1 MQKAQPTSAYDNLET
16 HFRRVG
22 HLQHIAA
29 ITGWDE
35 AAMMPAG
42 GGAAR
47 ADAMAALSTT
57 IHQLICDDRLQDW
70 LTDAGAD
77 NKLTDW
83 QRANLREM
91 QRTWSRSR
99 ALPDNLVSRLSSV
112 SVRCEQAWRGL
123 REANDWLG
131 VQPLLDELLNLTR
144 EKAQRLGDLKDLSPY
159 DALLDE
165 YEPGLTST
173 VVSDWFNQLK
183 SFLPDMV
190 DRVMERQNTIPAEMP
205 TGPFPAEQQRTLGLK
220 LMEALGFDFAHGRLD
235 VSHHPFCGGVP
246 DDVRITTRFN
256 EQNFLEGLMGVLH
269 ETGHAM
275 YEQGLP
281 KPWRNQPVGEAL
293 GMAVHESQSLLVE
306 MQTCRSREFLTFA
319 APLMREAF
327 GADGQDPAWSAE
339 NLYRLSTRV
348 RRGLIRVD
356 ADELTY
362 PLHVILRFELEK
374 PLLEGSLSVADLP
387 DAWDA
392 GMRALLGR
400 PTDDNYRD
408 GVMQDVHWYAGLV
421 GYFPT
426 YTVGAMTAAQWFQS
440 ARAAIEDLPGQ
451 ISEGDFRPLLDWLR
465 HNIHSQGRLHSAQ
478 SLITAATGSPLDPGI
493 FRSHLERRYLG

>member
-1 MQKAQPTSAYDNLET
+1 MSAYVELED
-16 HFRRVG
+16 HFRQVG

-35 AAMMPAG
+35 AAMMPSG

-47 ADAMAALSTT
+47 AEAMAALNTT
-57 IHQLICDDRLQDW
+57 IHRLVCDDRLQDW
-70 LTDAGAD
+70 LADAAAD
-77 NKLTDW
+77 QALNDW
-83 QRANLREM
+83 QRANLGEI
-91 QRTWSRSR
+91 QRAWSRAR
-99 ALPDNLVSRLSSV
+99 ALPDDLVARLSSV
-112 SVRCEQAWRGL
+112 SVRCEQAWRSL
-123 REANDWLG
+123 REANEWLSM
-131 VQPLLDELLNLTR
+131 QPLLEELLSLTR
-144 EKAQRLGDLKDLSPY
+144 EKAQRLGDLKGLAAY

-165 YEPGLTST
+165 YEPGLDSAT
-173 VVSDWFNQLK
+173 VSGWFNELK

-190 DRVMERQNTIPAEMP
+190 DKVIEKQSTRYVKMP
-205 TGPFPAEQQRTLGLK
+205 TGPFRAEQQRTLGLK
-220 LMEALGFDFAHGRLD
+220 LMQTLGFDFDHGRLD

-281 KPWRNQPVGEAL
+281 QAWRNQPVGNAL

-327 GADGQDPAWSAE
+327 GAREQDPTWSAE

-362 PLHVILRFELEK
+362 PLHVILRFELEQ
-374 PLLEGSLSVADLP
+374 PLLEGSLTIADLP
-387 DAWDA
+387 EAWDA
-392 GMRALLGR
+392 RMRALLAR
-400 PTDDNYRD
+400 PTHDNHRD
-408 GVMQDVHWYAGLV
+408 GVMQDVHWYAGLI

-426 YTVGAMTAAQWFQS
+426 YTIGAMKAAQWFQS
-440 ARAAIEDLPGQ
+440 ASDAIDDLPAQ
-451 ISEGDFRPLLDWLR
+451 IAQGNFIPLMDWLR
-465 HNIHSQGRLHSAQ
+465 QNIHSQGRLHSAQ
-478 SLITAATGSPLDPGI
+478 ALLAAATGSPLDPGV
-493 FRSHLERRYLG
+493 FRRHLEHRYLS